1 MVTEKKNYTQRK
13 LSELARSG

>member
-1 MVTEKKNYTQRK
+1 MVTEKKNYAQRK